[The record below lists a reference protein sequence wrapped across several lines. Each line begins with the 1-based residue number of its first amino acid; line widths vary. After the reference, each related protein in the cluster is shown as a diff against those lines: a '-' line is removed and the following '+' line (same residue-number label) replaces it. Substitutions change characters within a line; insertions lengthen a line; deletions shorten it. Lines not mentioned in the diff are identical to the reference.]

1 MKKVKVIQCPYKGLK
16 GCGAGFEDMLRPY
29 VENQNYTIKSAYYA
43 DGYHTAVLEKD
54 EQHGQRHICC

>member
-16 GCGAGFEDMLRPY
+16 GWAAGFEDMLRPY

-54 EQHGQRHICC
+54 E